1 MTQKSHSWAYT
12 LKKKNKIKKKKTHA
26 PQCSLQHYLK

>member
-1 MTQKSHSWAYT
+1 MTQKSHYWAYT
-12 LKKKNKIKKKKTHA
+12 LKKNKIKKNQTNA

>member
-1 MTQKSHSWAYT
+1 MTQKSHYWAYT
-12 LKKKNKIKKKKTHA
+12 LEKTNLKKSKTHA